1 MGEFLG
7 DVMKSIALCVGS
19 IFDRDRFLVTDRE
32 IRKIHARGDY
42 VVLLPIAMAKRA
54 LSQETDRG
62 ADCMYF
68 LGRVPVDEMLVVT
81 SPAMDEFFLNSLQ
94 QKCVALKIPYSE
106 LHPEPLTDYDPEV
119 EKAWQYEMMHGYHE
133 MAGNIFSFTDKLLGC
148 NDVEEISEVVQE
160 LLPKNTFICMR
171 DSFLQDLY
179 ATNGRGPLP
188 YENFYLLADTREK
201 ARRWFSFTLDELF
214 PDAERVFSEHKV
226 ITMIPIH
233 CREAYFGYL
242 VHVAEAMDGEACV
255 LELCSVILDTTI
267 GRYIAERRL
276 MYANNEL
283 FNINENMRKLQE
295 TDMLTG
301 LRNGRGFKADL
312 GRMLTDCRL
321 DRVDLATICVDLDR
335 LGNIN
340 DVYGHAEGDIA
351 IQTLSQIIKDSMPE
365 GATVGRIG
373 ADEFIMAVPQ
383 NEWEDVIENFSTML
397 NGRLVIYNRISGKEY
412 TLEANVSGMIVH
424 PDEKNSVE
432 EVLDES
438 FAKKRTLKE
447 SRGSRRAKHII
458 NPEEEKKE
466 EHEAVLKL
474 LNENE
479 FRYAYQPIVSAK
491 TGEIVAYEALMRT
504 RLEPNL
510 SPLTILKYATM
521 DNRLYDIELATFGN
535 VLKQMDQFVSE
546 LGTRKIFINSIP
558 GHYLNE
564 TDYMMLRRKYGHLY
578 DHLVVE
584 VTEETEFEEG
594 NFSEL
599 KRRST
604 ECRFEVAVDDFG
616 NGYSNMS
623 NLLKCLPNYV
633 KIDRSLIENVHEDPT
648 KQHFVKTIIEFAHD
662 NGFQALA
669 EGVENMY
676 ELSAV
681 IRMGIDLVQGY
692 YTAKPA
698 FVLAGSIA
706 ASVRDEIVRANVE
719 GGHELKKK
727 IYIVSR
733 EKELFLMQLAMEH
746 YTGIVISQP
755 ELTIHGNPDYT
766 AGIGIKI
773 KDGCECRLTIKNVN
787 IGDMDSLPCIEV
799 GHGASL
805 ILNVEGH
812 NEFDGNGIHVPEDS
826 SLRIEGE
833 GTLAIV
839 PALSDAFCIGAGYNS
854 VFGTIVCAMNGNLIL
869 RPEGNHCMAI
879 GGGRSRSLEG
889 ISIQSGKID
898 ISLSGMDGIAIG
910 SFEGDVSIRILK
922 CNLKIQAR
930 ISNGTMIGALHGRQD
945 IVIRDSGVEI
955 GGAGNCIAGIGSYTE
970 TSGSIRVCDSGMR
983 MRFNGRKIFV
993 VGAKGGALS
1002 VSLEQTAFMLNVEG
1016 SMAIGMG
1023 TVDMAAIL
1031 ELIRCR
1037 LEVNMRVG
1045 EPIVAGVKERKL
1057 MLEGGTQAIKVNE
1070 HDAELLKKEE
1080 N

>member
-1 MGEFLG
+1 
-7 DVMKSIALCVGS
+7 MKSIALCVGS
-19 IFDRDRFLVTDRE
+19 IFERDRFLLADRE

-42 VVLLPIAMAKRA
+42 VVLLPMAMAKRA

-62 ADCMYF
+62 VDCMYF
-68 LGRVPVDEMLVVT
+68 LGHVPVDEMVVVP
-81 SPAMDEFFLNSLQ
+81 SEAIDEEFRKALCD
-94 QKCVALKIPYSE
+94 KCASLKIPYSE
-106 LHPEPLTDYDPEV
+106 LNPEELTDYDPEA
-119 EKAWQYEMMHGYHE
+119 EKLWQREMQHGYHD
-133 MAGNIFSFTDKLLGC
+133 MMGSIFSFTDKLLEC
-148 NDVEEISEVVQE
+148 NDVAEISGVVEE
-160 LLPKNTFICMR
+160 LLPENTFVCMR

-179 ATNGRGPLP
+179 AGGGRGPLP
-188 YENFYLLADTREK
+188 YEKFYLLADTRKE
-201 ARRWFSFTLDELF
+201 ARTWFSFTLDALF
-214 PDAERVFSEHKV
+214 PDAERVFTEHKV
-226 ITMIPIH
+226 ITLIPIH

-242 VHVAEAMDGEACV
+242 VHVAEAMDGASCE

-312 GRMLTDCRL
+312 MRMMQNCRL
-321 DRVDLATICVDLDR
+321 DKQDLVTICVDLDR

-351 IQTLSQIIKDSMPE
+351 IQTLSQIIRDSLPDS
-365 GATVGRIG
+365 ATVGRIG
-373 ADEFIMAVPQ
+373 ADEFIVASPQ
-383 NEWEDVIENFSTML
+383 NEWEDVVENFVGTL
-397 NGRLVIYNRISGKEY
+397 NGRLTIYNRISGKEY
-412 TLEANVSGMIVH
+412 TLEANISGMIVH
-424 PDEKNSVE
+424 PEEKNSVD

-447 SRGSRRAKHII
+447 SRGSRRTKHIVD
-458 NPEEEKKE
+458 PTEEKQD
-466 EHEAVLKL
+466 EHDAVLKL
-474 LNENE
+474 LNEND

-491 TGEIVAYEALMRT
+491 TGEVVAYEALMRT
-504 RLEPNL
+504 RQEPNL

-521 DNRLYDIELATFGN
+521 DNRLYDIELATFNN
-535 VLKQMDQFVSE
+535 VLKQMDQLFSE
-546 LGTRKIFINSIP
+546 LGSRKIFINSIP
-558 GHYLNE
+558 GHCLKE
-564 TDYMMLRRKYGHLY
+564 TDYLALRRKYQHIF

-584 VTEETEFEEG
+584 ITEETEVEQGTIDMLKKRSAADHFEI
-594 NFSEL
+594 
-599 KRRST
+599 
-604 ECRFEVAVDDFG
+604 AVDDFG

-633 KIDRSLIENVHEDPT
+633 KIDRSLIENVHEDPK

-669 EGVENMY
+669 EGVETMY

-698 FVLAGSIA
+698 FVLADAIA
-706 ASVRDEIVRANVE
+706 SSVRDEIVRANVE

-727 IYIVSR
+727 IFIVSR

-766 AGIGIKI
+766 AGISIKV

-787 IGDMDSLPCIEV
+787 IGDMDSLPCIEL

-805 ILNVEGH
+805 VLNVEGH
-812 NEFDGNGIHVPEDS
+812 NELDGNGIRVPEDS
-826 SLRIEGE
+826 ALRIEGE
-833 GTLAIV
+833 GSLAIV
-839 PALSDAFCIGAGYNS
+839 PALSDAYCIGGGYNS
-854 VFGTIVCAMNGNLIL
+854 AFGSITCAMSGNLIL

-889 ISIQSGKID
+889 IQILSGKID
-898 ISLSGMDGIAIG
+898 INLSGMDCIGIG
-910 SFEGDVSIRILK
+910 SFEDDVTIRISK
-922 CNLKIQAR
+922 CNLKILAR
-930 ISNGTMIGALHGRQD
+930 ISNGTMIGALNGKKQD
-945 IVIRDSGVEI
+945 IVIRDSGMEI
-955 GGAGNCIAGIGSYTE
+955 GGAGNCIAAIGTYENTG
-970 TSGSIRVCDSGMR
+970 GSIRICDCGLR
-983 MRFNGRKIFV
+983 MRFNGRKLYLI
-993 VGAKGGALS
+993 GTRSGDLA
-1002 VSLEQTAFMLNVEG
+1002 VSLEQTAMMIQVEG
-1016 SMAIGMG
+1016 TMAIALG
-1023 TVDMAAIL
+1023 TVERTGIL
-1031 ELIRCR
+1031 EMIRCR

-1045 EPIVAGVKERKL
+1045 EPIVAGVEKSKL
-1057 MLEGGTQAIKVNE
+1057 HLEGGTQVIEVNDHE
-1070 HDAELLKKEE
+1070 KGLVEDL
-1080 N
+1080 

>member
-1 MGEFLG
+1 
-7 DVMKSIALCVGS
+7 MKSIALCVGS
-19 IFDRDRFLVTDRE
+19 IFERDRFLQTDRE

-62 ADCMYF
+62 AECMYF
-68 LGRVPVDEMLVVT
+68 LGNVPVDEMIVVP
-81 SPAMDEFFLNSLQ
+81 SPAMDAVFLNSLR
-94 QKCVALKIPYSE
+94 QKCQALRIPYSE
-106 LHPEPLTDYDPEV
+106 MKAEPLKDYDPEV
-119 EKAWQYEMMHGYHE
+119 EKAWQYEMMHGYHN
-133 MAGNIFSFTDKLLGC
+133 MAGNIFSFTDKLLEC
-148 NDVEEISEVVQE
+148 NDVGEISKVVEE

-179 ATNGRGPLP
+179 AGGGRVPLP
-188 YENFYLLADTREK
+188 YEKFYLLADTRED
-201 ARRWFSFTLDELF
+201 ARTWFSFTLDSLF

-226 ITMIPIH
+226 ITLIPIH

-242 VHVAEAMDGEACV
+242 VHVAEAMDGDACV

-283 FNINENMRKLQE
+283 FNINENMRRLQE

-301 LRNGRGFKADL
+301 LRNGRGFKSDL
-312 GRMLTDCRL
+312 GHMLENCRL
-321 DRVDLATICVDLDR
+321 DKVDLATICVDLDR

-351 IQTLSQIIKDSMPE
+351 IQTLSQIIKDSLPE
-365 GATVGRIG
+365 GASVGRIG
-373 ADEFIMAVPQ
+373 ADEFIVAVPQ
-383 NEWEDVIENFSTML
+383 NEWEDVVENFCGML

-424 PDEKNSVE
+424 PDEKSSVE

-447 SRGSRRAKHII
+447 SRGSRRSMHAM
-458 NPEEEKKE
+458 NPEEEKPE

-474 LNENE
+474 LNEND

-491 TGEIVAYEALMRT
+491 TGEVVAYEALMRT
-504 RLEPNL
+504 RQEPNL

-521 DNRLYDIELATFGN
+521 DNRLYDVELATFSN
-535 VLKQMDQFVSE
+535 VLKQLDQLVPE

-578 DHLVVE
+578 DRLVVE
-584 VTEETEFEEG
+584 VTEETEFEGG
-594 NFSEL
+594 NFDVL
-599 KRRST
+599 RKRSG
-604 ECRFEVAVDDFG
+604 EGRFEVAVDDFG

-633 KIDRSLIENVHEDPT
+633 KIDRSLIENVHEDPK

-681 IRMGIDLVQGY
+681 IRMGIDLIQGY

-698 FVLAGSIA
+698 FVLTGSIA
-706 ASVRDEIVRANVE
+706 SSVRDEIIRANVD

-766 AGIGIKI
+766 AGIGIKV
-773 KDGCECRLTIKNVN
+773 KDGCTCRLTIKNVN
-787 IGDMDSLPCIEV
+787 IGDMDSLPCIEI

-805 ILNVEGH
+805 TLVVEGH

-826 SLRIEGE
+826 ILRIEGE

-839 PALSDAFCIGAGYNS
+839 PALSDAYCIGAGYNS
-854 VFGTIVCAMNGNLIL
+854 AFGTIICAMNGNLIL
-869 RPEGNHCMAI
+869 RPEGNHCIAI

-889 ISIQSGKID
+889 ISVLCGKLD
-898 ISLSGMDGIAIG
+898 INVSGMDCIG
-910 SFEGDVSIRILK
+910 VGCFEGDVSIRLLK

-930 ISNGTMIGALHGRQD
+930 ISNGTMIGALQGKQD
-945 IVIRDSGVEI
+945 ILIRDSGVDI
-955 GGAGNCIAGIGSYTE
+955 LGAGNCIAGIGTYANS
-970 TSGSIRVCDSGMR
+970 SGSVRIHDSGMH
-983 MRFNGRKIFV
+983 MRFNGRKIF
-993 VGAKGGALS
+993 GLAARGGALS
-1002 VSLEQTAFMLNVEG
+1002 VALERAALVMQMEG
-1016 SMAIGMG
+1016 SMAIAVG
-1023 TVDMAAIL
+1023 TVDKAGIV
-1031 ELIRCR
+1031 ELVHCR

-1045 EPIVAGVKERKL
+1045 DPIVAGVTERKL
-1057 MLEGGTQAIKVNE
+1057 LMEGGTRKLMVNE
-1070 HDAELLKKEE
+1070 HEAELLGYV

>member
-1 MGEFLG
+1 
-7 DVMKSIALCVGS
+7 MKSIALCVGS
-19 IFDRDRFLVTDRE
+19 IFERDRFLQTDRE

-54 LSQETDRG
+54 LSQENDRG
-62 ADCMYF
+62 AECMYF
-68 LGRVPVDEMLVVT
+68 LGNVPVDEMIVVP
-81 SPAMDEFFLNSLQ
+81 SPAMDSVFLNSLR
-94 QKCVALKIPYSE
+94 QKCNALKIPYSE
-106 LHPEPLTDYDPEV
+106 MKLEPLTDYDPEV
-119 EKAWQYEMMHGYHE
+119 EKAWQYEMMHGYHD
-133 MAGNIFSFTDKLLGC
+133 MAGNIFSFTDKLLEC
-148 NDVEEISEVVQE
+148 NDVGEISKVVEE

-179 ATNGRGPLP
+179 AGGGRVPLP
-188 YENFYLLADTREK
+188 YEKFYLLADTRDK
-201 ARRWFSFTLDELF
+201 ARTWFSFTLDSLF
-214 PDAERVFSEHKV
+214 PDAERVFTEHKV
-226 ITMIPIH
+226 ITLIPIH

-242 VHVAEAMDGEACV
+242 VHVAEAMDGDACV

-283 FNINENMRKLQE
+283 FNINENMRRLQE

-301 LRNGRGFKADL
+301 LRNGRGFKSDL
-312 GRMLTDCRL
+312 GHMLENCRL
-321 DRVDLATICVDLDR
+321 DKVDLATICVDLDR

-351 IQTLSQIIKDSMPE
+351 IQTLSQIIKDSLPE
-365 GATVGRIG
+365 GASVGRIG
-373 ADEFIMAVPQ
+373 ADEFIIAVPQ
-383 NEWEDVIENFSTML
+383 NEWEDVVENFCGML

-424 PDEKNSVE
+424 PDEKSSVE

-447 SRGSRRAKHII
+447 SRGSRRSMHAM
-458 NPEEEKKE
+458 NPEEEKPE

-474 LNENE
+474 LNEND

-491 TGEIVAYEALMRT
+491 TGEVVAYEALMRT
-504 RLEPNL
+504 RQEPNL

-521 DNRLYDIELATFGN
+521 DNRLYDVELATFSN
-535 VLKQMDQFVSE
+535 VLKQMDQLVPE

-578 DHLVVE
+578 DRLVVE
-584 VTEETEFEEG
+584 VTEETEFEGG
-594 NFSEL
+594 NFDAL
-599 KRRST
+599 KRRSA
-604 ECRFEVAVDDFG
+604 EGRFEVAVDDFG

-633 KIDRSLIENVHEDPT
+633 KIDRSLIENVHEDPK

-681 IRMGIDLVQGY
+681 IRMGIDLIQGY

-706 ASVRDEIVRANVE
+706 SSVRDEIVRANVE

-755 ELTIHGNPDYT
+755 ELTMHGNPDYT
-766 AGIGIKI
+766 AGIGIKV

-787 IGDMDSLPCIEV
+787 IGDMDSLPCIEI

-805 ILNVEGH
+805 TLVVEGH

-826 SLRIEGE
+826 ILRIEGE

-839 PALSDAFCIGAGYNS
+839 PALSDAYCIGAGYNS
-854 VFGTIVCAMNGNLIL
+854 AFGTITCAMNGNLIL
-869 RPEGNHCMAI
+869 RPEGNHCIAI

-889 ISIQSGKID
+889 ISVLCGKLD
-898 ISLSGMDGIAIG
+898 INVSGMDCIG
-910 SFEGDVSIRILK
+910 VGCFEGDVSIRLLK

-930 ISNGTMIGALHGRQD
+930 ISNGTMIGALQGKQD
-945 IVIRDSGVEI
+945 ILIRDSGI
-955 GGAGNCIAGIGSYTE
+955 DIMGAGNCIAGIGTYANS
-970 TSGSIRVCDSGMR
+970 SGSVRIHDSGMH
-983 MRFNGRKIFV
+983 MRFNGRKIF
-993 VGAKGGALS
+993 GLAARGGALS
-1002 VSLEQTAFMLNVEG
+1002 VSLEQAALVIQMEG
-1016 SMAIGMG
+1016 SMAIAVG
-1023 TVDMAAIL
+1023 TVDKAGIV
-1031 ELIRCR
+1031 ELVHCR

-1045 EPIVAGVKERKL
+1045 DPIVAGVTERKL
-1057 MLEGGTQAIKVNE
+1057 LMEGGTRKLMVNE
-1070 HDAELLKKEE
+1070 HEAELLGYV

>member
-1 MGEFLG
+1 
-7 DVMKSIALCVGS
+7 MKSIAFCVGS
-19 IFDRDRFLVTDRE
+19 IFDRDRFLLTDRE

-62 ADCMYF
+62 AECMYF
-68 LGRVPVDEMLVVT
+68 LGNVPIDEMIVAP
-81 SPAMDEFFLNSLQ
+81 SPTMDTVFLNSLK
-94 QKCVALKIPYSE
+94 QKCNALKIPYSE
-106 LHPEPLTDYDPEV
+106 IKLDPLTDYDPEV
-119 EKAWQYEMMHGYHE
+119 EKAWQHEMMYGYHD
-133 MAGNIFSFTDKLLGC
+133 MAGNIFSFTDKLLEC
-148 NDVEEISEVVQE
+148 NDVGEISKAVEE

-179 ATNGRGPLP
+179 AGGGRVPLP
-188 YENFYLLADTREK
+188 YEKFYLLADTREDAK
-201 ARRWFSFTLDELF
+201 TWFSFTLDSLF

-226 ITMIPIH
+226 ITLIPIH

-242 VHVAEAMDGEACV
+242 VHVADAMDGAACV

-276 MYANNEL
+276 MFANNEL
-283 FNINENMRKLQE
+283 FNINENMRRLQE

-312 GRMLTDCRL
+312 SHMLENCRV
-321 DRVDLATICVDLDR
+321 DKEDLATICVDLDR

-351 IQTLSQIIKDSMPE
+351 IQTLSQIIKDSLPE
-365 GATVGRIG
+365 GASVGRIG
-373 ADEFIMAVPQ
+373 ADEFIIAVPQ
-383 NEWEDVIENFSTML
+383 NEWEDVIENFCGML
-397 NGRLVIYNRISGKEY
+397 SGRLVIYNRISGKEY

-424 PDEKNSVE
+424 PDEKSSVE
-432 EVLDES
+432 EVLDEA

-447 SRGSRRAKHII
+447 SRGSRRAMRVM
-458 NPEEEKKE
+458 NPEEDKPED
-466 EHEAVLKL
+466 HDAVLKL
-474 LNENE
+474 LDEND

-491 TGEIVAYEALMRT
+491 TGEVVAYEALMRT
-504 RLEPNL
+504 RQEPNL

-521 DNRLYDIELATFGN
+521 DNRLYDIELATFNN
-535 VLKQMDQFVSE
+535 VLKQMDQMGTK

-578 DHLVVE
+578 EHLVVE

-594 NFSEL
+594 NFDAL
-599 KRRST
+599 RRRSA
-604 ECRFEVAVDDFG
+604 EGRFEVAVDDFG

-633 KIDRSLIENVHEDPT
+633 KIDRSLIENVQEDPK

-692 YTAKPA
+692 YTAKPSFA
-698 FVLAGSIA
+698 LAESIA
-706 ASVRDEIVRANVE
+706 SSVRDEIVRANVE

-727 IYIVSR
+727 MYIVSR

-766 AGIGIKI
+766 AGIGIKV
-773 KDGCECRLTIKNVN
+773 KDGCKCRLTIKNVN
-787 IGDMDSLPCIEV
+787 IGDMDSLPCIEI

-805 ILNVEGH
+805 TLNVEGH

-826 SLRIEGE
+826 ILRIEGE

-839 PALSDAFCIGAGYNS
+839 PALSDAYCIGAGYTGA
-854 VFGTIVCAMNGNLIL
+854 FGTIICAMNGNLIL

-889 ISIQSGKID
+889 ISILSGKLD
-898 ISLSGMDGIAIG
+898 INLSGMDGIGVG
-910 SFEGDVSIRILK
+910 SYEGDVSIRILK
-922 CNLKIQAR
+922 CNMKIQAR
-930 ISNGTMIGALHGRQD
+930 ISNGTMIGALCGKQE
-945 IVIRDSGVEI
+945 VLIRDSGVELM
-955 GGAGNCIAGIGSYTE
+955 GAGNCIAGIGTYKE
-970 TSGSIRVCDSGMR
+970 TCGSIRILDSGLR
-983 MRFNGRKIFV
+983 VRFNGRKIFGF
-993 VGAKGGALS
+993 GAKGGALS
-1002 VSLEQTAFMLNVEG
+1002 VSLEQAALVVHMEG
-1016 SMAIGMG
+1016 SMAIGLG
-1023 TVDMAAIL
+1023 TVDKAGIV

-1045 EPIVAGVKERKL
+1045 EPVVAGVTERKL
-1057 MLEGGTQAIKVNE
+1057 LIEGGTRQIMVND
-1070 HDAELLKKEE
+1070 HMSELLGYV

>member
-1 MGEFLG
+1 MK
-7 DVMKSIALCVGS
+7 KSIALCVGS
-19 IFDRDRFLVTDRE
+19 IFDRDRFLLTDRE

-68 LGRVPVDEMLVVT
+68 LGNVPVDEMIVVP
-81 SPAMDEFFLNSLQ
+81 SPTMDAVFLHSLQ
-94 QKCVALKIPYSE
+94 QKCNALKIPYSE
-106 LHPEPLTDYDPEV
+106 MKPEPLTDYDPEA
-119 EKAWQYEMMHGYHE
+119 EAAWQYELMHGYHD
-133 MAGNIFSFTDKLLGC
+133 MAGNIFSFTDKLLEC
-148 NDVEEISEVVQE
+148 NDVGEISKVVEE

-179 ATNGRGPLP
+179 AGGGRVPLP
-188 YENFYLLADTREK
+188 YEKFYLLADTRSN
-201 ARRWFSFTLDELF
+201 ARTWFSFTLDSLF
-214 PDAERVFSEHKV
+214 PDAERVFTEHKV
-226 ITMIPIH
+226 ITLIPIH

-242 VHVAEAMDGEACV
+242 VHVAEAMDGDACV

-301 LRNGRGFKADL
+301 LRNGRGFKSDL
-312 GRMLTDCRL
+312 GHMLDNCRL
-321 DRVDLATICVDLDR
+321 DKVDLATICVDLDR

-351 IQTLSQIIKDSMPE
+351 IQTLSQIIKDSLPE
-365 GATVGRIG
+365 GASVGRIG
-373 ADEFIMAVPQ
+373 ADEFIIAVPQ
-383 NEWEDVIENFSTML
+383 NEWEDVVENFCGML

-424 PDEKNSVE
+424 PDEKSSVE

-447 SRGSRRAKHII
+447 SRGSRRAMHAM
-458 NPEEEKKE
+458 NPEDEKPQD
-466 EHEAVLKL
+466 HEAVLKL
-474 LNENE
+474 LDEND

-504 RLEPNL
+504 RQEPNL

-521 DNRLYDIELATFGN
+521 DNRLYDIELATFSN
-535 VLKQMDQFVSE
+535 VLKQMDQLFPE
-546 LGTRKIFINSIP
+546 LGNRKIFINSIP

-584 VTEETEFEEG
+584 VTEETEFEKG
-594 NFSEL
+594 DFDAL
-599 KRRST
+599 KQRST

-633 KIDRSLIENVHEDPT
+633 KIDRSLIENVHEDPK

-681 IRMGIDLVQGY
+681 IRMGIDLIQGY
-692 YTAKPA
+692 YTAKPS

-706 ASVRDEIVRANVE
+706 SSVRDEIVRANVE

-755 ELTIHGNPDYT
+755 ELTIHDNPDYT
-766 AGIGIKI
+766 AGIGIKV

-787 IGDMDSLPCIEV
+787 IGDMDSLPCIEI

-805 ILNVEGH
+805 TLVVEGH

-826 SLRIEGE
+826 ILRIEGE

-839 PALSDAFCIGAGYNS
+839 PALSDAYCIGAGYNS
-854 VFGTIVCAMNGNLIL
+854 AFGTIICAMNGNLIL
-869 RPEGNHCMAI
+869 RPEGNHCIAI

-889 ISIQSGKID
+889 ISVLSGKLD
-898 ISLSGMDGIAIG
+898 ISVSGMDCIGVG
-910 SFEGDVSIRILK
+910 SFEGDVSIRISK
-922 CNLKIQAR
+922 CNMKIQAR
-930 ISNGTMIGALHGRQD
+930 ISNGTMIGALQGKQD
-945 IVIRDSGVEI
+945 ILIRDSGI
-955 GGAGNCIAGIGSYTE
+955 DFMGAGNCIAGIGTFANST
-970 TSGSIRVCDSGMR
+970 GSVRIQDTGMR
-983 MRFNGRKIFV
+983 MRFNGRKIFGL
-993 VGAKGGALS
+993 GAKGGAVS
-1002 VSLEQTAFMLNVEG
+1002 VSLEQAALVIHMEG
-1016 SMAIGMG
+1016 SMAIAVG
-1023 TVDMAAIL
+1023 TVEKAGIV
-1031 ELIRCR
+1031 EVIRSR
-1037 LEVNMRVG
+1037 LEVTMRVG
-1045 EPIVAGVKERKL
+1045 EPIVAGVTERKL
-1057 MLEGGTQAIKVNE
+1057 LLEGGTRKIMVNDHE
-1070 HDAELLKKEE
+1070 AEFLGYV